1 MSTVES
7 SLAAAQLPR
16 RPDPARVKRIA
27 GDSDALAAAHA
38 LAAVFATGAAERDRQ
53 RILPWAELDLWSES
67 GLGAITVPG
76 QYGGADVSFAT
87 LAEVFVIL
95 CAADPALGQIPQNHF
110 GVLGVLREI
119 GTPAQ
124 KARLYGEVLTGH
136 RLGNAGPERR
146 SAAASTVLQGTTRLR
161 ATEDGLRLDGK
172 RFYSTGALFAH
183 RVPARATDDAGRAVQ
198 VWVPRD
204 AEGLTVID
212 DWSSF
217 GQRTTAS
224 GTVTFENVPV
234 DPQDVLPIWQLAD
247 RPGLFGP
254 TSQLIQAA
262 IDQGIAEAAVA
273 DALAFVRERARPW
286 IDSGLER
293 ATDDPYIIADVGR
306 LQIELH
312 AAREV
317 LLEAG
322 HTLDAVAAAPIDAEA
337 SARASVAVAEA
348 KVLTTRIALEASEK
362 LFELA
367 GSASTRAVYHL
378 DRHWRNARTH
388 TLHDPVRWKLHLLGN
403 YHLNH
408 VLPARHSWN

>member
-1 MSTVES
+1 MSTREP
-7 SLAAAQLPR
+7 SLNTPRLPR
-16 RPDPARVKRIA
+16 RPDPERVQRISNDA
-27 GDSDALAAAHA
+27 EALAAARA
-38 LAAVFATGAAERDRQ
+38 LAASFATGAAQRDSERL
-53 RILPWAELDLWSES
+53 LPWDELDLWSES
-67 GLGAITVPG
+67 GLGAITVPRE
-76 QYGGADVSFAT
+76 YGGADVSFET

-110 GVLGVLREI
+110 GVLGLLREI
-119 GTPAQ
+119 GSPEQ
-124 KARLYGEVLTGH
+124 KARLYGEVLAGA

-146 SAAASTVLQGTTRLR
+146 SAKAATILQGTTRLT
-161 ATEDGLRLDGK
+161 ATSDGLRLNGQ

-183 RVPARATDDAGRAVQ
+183 RVPARAIDDEGRAVQ

-204 AEGLTVID
+204 AAGLTVID

-224 GTVTFENVPV
+224 GTVTFDNVRV

-254 TSQLIQAA
+254 TSQIIQAA

-273 DALAFVRERARPW
+273 DALEFVRERARPW
-286 IDSGLER
+286 VDSGLEH

-306 LQIELH
+306 LQIDLH
-312 AAREV
+312 AAHEV

-322 HTLDAVAAAPIDAEA
+322 RTLDALAKQTIDAEA

-367 GSASTRAVYHL
+367 GSASTRAAHNL

-403 YHLNH
+403 YYLNH

>member
-38 LAAVFATGAAERDRQ
+38 LAAVFATGAAERDLQ
-53 RILPWAELDLWSES
+53 HILPWAELDLWSES

-204 AEGLTVID
+204 AAGLTVID

-224 GTVTFENVPV
+224 GTVIFENVPV

-306 LQIELH
+306 LQIELR